1 MSTGLE
7 DPNHP
12 ANTQPGLHESEL
24 NPLDQNNSNG
34 LGTLGAFLGFAF
46 NLDMMSE
53 ATGAFGD
60 ALAGG
65 NLEVVGAMPEGGV
78 TAALEA
84 DYASMQPGPAA
95 PQVAASA
102 PTTANNPFA
111 VDMNRGMN
119 GPSGMA

>member
-7 DPNHP
+7 NPEHP
-12 ANTQPGLHESEL
+12 AHTQPGLHESEL
-24 NPLDQNNSNG
+24 NPLDANNTNG

-53 ATGAFGD
+53 ATGAFGN

-65 NLEVVGAMPEGGV
+65 DLEVVGAMPEGSV

-84 DYASMQPGPAA
+84 DFASMQPTPNAA
-95 PQVAASA
+95 PQVATSN
-102 PTTANNPFA
+102 PTANNPFA
-111 VDMNRGMN
+111 IDPSRGMT
-119 GPSGMA
+119 PS